1 MLQPHSLTVVKFHGE
16 GAGRD
21 ATRWERGA
29 GLQRAA
35 QPGTSTAGSTEH
47 SDPRQLQE
55 GGGRGELQQH
65 SVMTR
70 STMRPAVPLTAP
82 NRALC
87 MSVQEVFDYNSI
99 HLLCCLLDHGGRMAP
114 CSSVG
119 PGVGRFTPVL
129 YLWKPGGAHSG
140 QRSWLAAW
148 RWHAAAMTLAR

>member
-99 HLLCCLLDHGGRMAP
+99 HLLCCLLDHGGLR
-114 CSSVG
+114 V
-119 PGVGRFTPVL
+119 
-129 YLWKPGGAHSG
+129 
-140 QRSWLAAW
+140 WLPAAAW
-148 RWHAAAMTLAR
+148 DLAWADSLPFFTCGSLAVLIQGREAGWLRGAGMQQQ